1 MAGFAGETEL
11 DQCSGFEGALK
22 WMEEGGV
29 NICLGFCTLDVFQLD
44 GNRRVWGMEGETEMC
59 MVDLWNQA
67 THTNGGNYFNVVII
81 GKWVI

>member
-1 MAGFAGETEL
+1 MTGFVGETEL

-44 GNRRVWGMEGETEMC
+44 GSRRCGEWRKTEMS
-59 MVDLWNQA
+59 MIDL
-67 THTNGGNYFNVVII
+67 
-81 GKWVI
+81 